1 MAYYNTFI
9 SERESKNTFHKLSN
23 KQGDA
28 NFIGELDKMSKKTVY
43 FLMFSGVP
51 KELIPIVLQKA
62 STYSVED
69 VKRDLYKKTKK
80 ANTCIICGS
89 DKDLTLHHIKPIK
102 DFPELKYRFD
112 NLKVICKKCHENL
125 HYWED

>member
-9 SERESKNTFHKLSN
+9 SERESKNTYNKLSN

-89 DKDLTLHHIKPIK
+89 DKKTATNV
-102 DFPELKYRFD
+102 FY
-112 NLKVICKKCHENL
+112 
-125 HYWED
+125 